1 MYKWRIAMFGL
12 GVLVGAVGFASL
24 SGRPSKIKNGTTTVL
39 SHGLAAKR
47 KAQALVETAKE
58 NIEDLV
64 AEADQKLQDRQ
75 QAGTAETVG

>member
-1 MYKWRIAMFGL
+1 MNGWRLAALFGF
-12 GVLVGAVGFASL
+12 GVLVGAVSHAAL
-24 SGRPSKIKNGTTTVL
+24 SGRPSPLKEGASSLL

-58 NIEDLV
+58 NLEDLV

-75 QAGTAETVG
+75 KAAE